1 MDSFDR
7 LMVANIME
15 MKMIDDICQRLMVV
29 MVMMVVL
36 VMVMVIMVVMV
47 MVANIKE
54 MKMIDDICQRC
65 GQAIRAMSRM
75 TGMMRRSR
83 FQSNDHCCDK
93 CEDD

>member
-1 MDSFDR
+1 MMAIMVDSFDR
-7 LMVANIME
+7 LMVASIME
-15 MKMIDDICQRLMVV
+15 MKMIDDICQWLI
-29 MVMMVVL
+29 VVL

-47 MVANIKE
+47 MVANIME

-83 FQSNDHCCDK
+83 FKSNDHCCDK

>member
-7 LMVANIME
+7 LMVANIM
-15 MKMIDDICQRLMVV
+15 
-29 MVMMVVL
+29 
-36 VMVMVIMVVMV
+36 
-47 MVANIKE
+47 E

>member
-1 MDSFDR
+1 MMAIMMDSFDR
-7 LMVANIME
+7 LMVANIM
-15 MKMIDDICQRLMVV
+15 
-29 MVMMVVL
+29 
-36 VMVMVIMVVMV
+36 
-47 MVANIKE
+47 E